1 MSDDRSPISGIQVA
15 PSEDGSQITIL
26 FYGALAGGA
35 GNYYGGT
42 IGYSAGTARYRTRM
56 FAPTGGDFAVSFH
69 ADSTAG
75 VSLTPEVCEVLA
87 RDLADASKNCI
98 ELKKRTRH

>member
-26 FYGALAGGA
+26 FYGALD
-35 GNYYGGT
+35 
-42 IGYSAGTARYRTRM
+42 
-56 FAPTGGDFAVSFH
+56 APPS
-69 ADSTAG
+69 AG